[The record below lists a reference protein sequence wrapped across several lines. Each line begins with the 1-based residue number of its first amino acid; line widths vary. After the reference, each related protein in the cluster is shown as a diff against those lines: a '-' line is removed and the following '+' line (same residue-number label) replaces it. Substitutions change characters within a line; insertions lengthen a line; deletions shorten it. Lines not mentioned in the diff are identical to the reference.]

1 MNPVAELLH
10 EEIRARGP
18 ISFRQFMDLALYHPE
33 HGYYTRGEDPF
44 GREGD
49 FYTNSQL
56 QPAFGRLIAQQIAR
70 WRDEMGSPDEFTPD
84 EFTPDEFTVVELG
97 AGRGET
103 LAEVKKALP
112 SVRCL
117 AVERTEGALP
127 QGFQGVVY
135 SNEFFDALP
144 VHLVERG
151 PDGLAEWL
159 VDSRGGGFRWIASGR
174 PAEPS
179 VAGYVGKYAV
189 GLAEEDRIEVN
200 LKALEQ
206 LERIAGALKRG
217 YVLTIDYGY
226 SAEEIAAGR
235 RFPQGSLMAYERHQ
249 AYEDVLSEP
258 GSRDITAH
266 VNFTALEQ
274 RGQELGL
281 ESLGLRTQ
289 AQFLFALGEAD
300 NFATVLEAATEA
312 ETLQMR
318 MQLKS
323 LLFGMGETFRVLVQ
337 RK

>member
-1 MNPVAELLH
+1 MTPVAELLH
-10 EEIRARGP
+10 EEIRAGGS
-18 ISFRQFMDLALYHPE
+18 ISFRRFMELALYHPG

-56 QPAFGRLIAQQIAR
+56 QPVFGRLIAQQIAR
-70 WRDEMGSPDEFTPD
+70 WREELGSPSD
-84 EFTPDEFTVVELG
+84 FTVVELG

-103 LAEVKKALP
+103 LAEVQQALP
-112 SVRCL
+112 TVRCL
-117 AVERTEGALP
+117 AVERMEGTLP

-144 VHLVERG
+144 VHLVECG
-151 PDGLAEWL
+151 ADGLAEWL
-159 VDSRGGGFRWIASGR
+159 VDSHDDSFCWVPCSR

-179 VAGYVGKYAV
+179 VGAYIDKYAA
-189 GLAEEDRIEVN
+189 GLAEGDRIEVN
-200 LKALEQ
+200 LRALEE
-206 LERIAGALKRG
+206 LERIAGALDRG

-249 AYEDVLSEP
+249 AHEDVLSEP

-266 VNFTALEQ
+266 VNFTALEEH
-274 RGQELGL
+274 GKELGL
-281 ESLGLRTQ
+281 EWLGLQTQ
-289 AQFLFALGEAD
+289 AQFLLSLGETD
-300 NFATVLEAATEA
+300 NFESVLQADSDTATMQL
-312 ETLQMR
+312 R

>member
-1 MNPVAELLH
+1 MTPVADLLH
-10 EEIRARGP
+10 EEIRATGP
-18 ISFRQFMDLALYHPE
+18 ISFRRFMDLALYHPN

-56 QPAFGRLIAQQIAR
+56 QPVFGRFIAQQIAR
-70 WRDEMGSPDEFTPD
+70 WRDEMGLPE
-84 EFTPDEFTVVELG
+84 EFTVVELG

-103 LAEVKKALP
+103 LEEVGKALP

-117 AVERTEGALP
+117 AVERMEGALP

-144 VHLVERG
+144 VHLVERSA
-151 PDGLAEWL
+151 DGLAEWL
-159 VDSRGGGFRWIASGR
+159 VDSRNDGFRWIERGC
-174 PAEPS
+174 PAEPI
-179 VAGYVGKYAV
+179 VAEYVDKYAA
-189 GLAEEDRIEVN
+189 GLAEGDRIEVN
-200 LKALEQ
+200 LKALDQ
-206 LERIAGALKRG
+206 LEHIAGALHHG
-217 YVLTIDYGY
+217 YILTIDYGY
-226 SAEEIAAGR
+226 STEEIAAGR
-235 RFPQGSLMAYERHQ
+235 RFPQGSLMAYARHQ
-249 AYEDVLSEP
+249 AREDVLSEP

-274 RGQELGL
+274 RGEELGL
-281 ESLGLRTQ
+281 QSLGLRTQ

-300 NFATVLEAATEA
+300 NFAAIIEGATEA
-312 ETLQMR
+312 ETLQLR

-337 RK
+337 KK

>member
-1 MNPVAELLH
+1 MTPIAELLH
-10 EEIRARGP
+10 GEIRARGP
-18 ISFRQFMDLALYHPE
+18 VSFRRFMELALYHPE
-33 HGYYTRGEDPF
+33 HGYYTCGEDPF

-49 FYTNSQL
+49 FYTNSQI
-56 QPAFGRLIAQQIAR
+56 QPVFGRLIAQQIAR
-70 WRDEMGSPDEFTPD
+70 WREEMGSPND
-84 EFTPDEFTVVELG
+84 FTVVELG

-103 LAEVKKALP
+103 LAEVQQALP
-112 SVRCL
+112 TVRCR
-117 AVERTEGALP
+117 AVERMQGTLP

-151 PDGLAEWL
+151 GESLAEWL
-159 VDSRGGGFRWIASGR
+159 VDSGEDGFCWLPRGG

-179 VAGYVGKYAV
+179 VAAYVNEYAS
-189 GLAEEDRIEVN
+189 GLAQGDRIEVN
-200 LKALEQ
+200 LKALEE
-206 LERIAGALKRG
+206 LERVATALDRG

-235 RFPQGSLMAYERHQ
+235 RFPHGSLMAYERHQ
-249 AYEDVLSEP
+249 ADEDVLSEP
-258 GSRDITAH
+258 GSRDLTAH

-274 RGQELGL
+274 HGRDLGL
-281 ESLGLRTQ
+281 ASLGLQTQ
-289 AQFLFALGEAD
+289 AQFLLSLGEAD
-300 NFATVLEAATEA
+300 NFESVLQAGSDA
-312 ETLQMR
+312 ETMQLR